1 MSVQTQP
8 NQESFNA
15 GEFGERMSSR
25 VQFAKYA
32 NAGATYENILPL
44 PQGGFTYRPGSRYI
58 ADCKSHSVRS
68 WLIPFIFSNL
78 QSYIM
83 AMGQNCIRFFRNQ
96 AQIVAND
103 IGAAITNGTFDS
115 NTTGWTVAAGSLT
128 HDATNDRMVIS
139 ASGGRAQQ
147 AVTT

>member
-15 GEFGERMSSR
+15 GEFGERMSAR

-44 PQGGFTYRPGSRYI
+44 PQGGFTYRPGTRYI
-58 ADCKSHSVRS
+58 ADVKTHSVRS
-68 WLIPFIFSNL
+68 WLIPFIFSNV

-83 AMGQNCIRFFRNQ
+83 EMCEQRIRFFRNQ

-103 IGAAITNGTFDS
+103 IGAAITNGTFDTDVS
-115 NTTGWTVAAGSLT
+115 SWTAAS
-128 HDATNDRMVIS
+128 
-139 ASGGRAQQ
+139 
-147 AVTT
+147 